1 MTTDPSELLKAYH
14 LGKKIN
20 NIFQK
25 CAIKNSE
32 LFMSKQQENEMT
44 VLLTLR
50 SKIGGKVEA

>member
-25 CAIKNSE
+25 CNIKDDKLYMNT
-32 LFMSKQQENEMT
+32 QQENEMT

>member
-1 MTTDPSELLKAYH
+1 MTTDPSDLLKAYH

-25 CAIKNSE
+25 CIIKDDN
-32 LFMSKQQENEMT
+32 LCMNKQQENEMT

>member
-1 MTTDPSELLKAYH
+1 MTTDPSDLLKAYH

-25 CAIKNSE
+25 CIIKDDN
-32 LFMSKQQENEMT
+32 LYMNKQQENEMT

>member
-1 MTTDPSELLKAYH
+1 MTTDPSDLLKSYNI
-14 LGKKIN
+14 GKKIN

-25 CAIKNSE
+25 CIIKDNN
-32 LFMSKQQENEMT
+32 LYMNKQQENEMT